1 VIRQVCREYDLSLPL
16 TSPQEISYFAEDSP
30 SMLWDSGQRRLK
42 LLINVGF
49 LFAFVSFGLSEPV
62 LAQGPEQTGHPGAF
76 TRSSLTDPAI
86 EKRVEALLKQMTLEE
101 KVGQLAQYSSG
112 APTGPSAGNA
122 DYPNMIARGEVGSLF
137 NLDGARAANQYQH
150 IAVEKSRLHIPLLF
164 GLDVIHGFR
173 TTFPVPLALASTWDP
188 SIVEKYARIAA
199 QESSAAGVRWAFSPM
214 VDIARDP
221 RWGRIV
227 EGAGED
233 PYLGSVMARAYVRGY
248 QGKRLSDKES
258 IAACVKHFVGY
269 GAAEG
274 GRDYNTAEISEHT
287 LREVYLPPFYAAL
300 REGSA
305 SLMSSFNTIN
315 GLPATANPFTLTGI
329 LRKEWEFPGLVVSDW
344 TSVGELVQ
352 HGIALDGAAAARK
365 AITAGID
372 MDMVSDSYHQHLVEL
387 VKAGKVSQARLDAAV
402 RDVLRVKFALGL
414 FEDPFTDESREV
426 QGALP
431 KERVDAARRAAEL
444 SFVLLKNSTVGSRPV
459 LPLTGET
466 GTIALIGPLVDD
478 AGSMLGAWAGR
489 GRPEDVVTLKTALEQ
504 RVGAEK
510 IRYAKGG
517 ELQTSSDAEIQKAV
531 ETARQ
536 ADVVILAL
544 GEEASEQTG
553 EAASRA
559 YLNLPGRQQE
569 LLEKV
574 SASGKPV
581 VLLLFSG
588 RPLTLPWAFEHV
600 PAVVAVWFPGIQAGP
615 ALVRVLFGDVAPSGK
630 LVVSWPRTIGQ
641 IPIYYNALNTGRPA
655 ERTDLTRPPK
665 TSLEK
670 YVSRYVDE
678 LNSPQF
684 PFGYGLSYS
693 SFEYFQTHVDSAKLS
708 ASALNANLRRAAT
721 DDAPRAT
728 ASANVKNTGTR
739 AVDEIIQLYVRL
751 TGTSMEE
758 PVRKLVGFKRI
769 SLAPGESQTVSFP
782 LGAEAFS
789 LWDMQ
794 NNQRVEPSHVQL
806 WISPDSSRG
815 LPAELEIVE

>member
-1 VIRQVCREYDLSLPL
+1 
-16 TSPQEISYFAEDSP
+16 
-30 SMLWDSGQRRLK
+30 MLWNSCQQRLK
-42 LLINVGF
+42 SAGF
-49 LFAFVSFGLSEPV
+49 LAFLFGFASFGQSATL
-62 LAQGPEQTGHPGAF
+62 LAQAPGPTGHPGAL

-112 APTGPSAGNA
+112 APTGPSAGNV

-137 NLDGARAANQYQH
+137 NLDSARAANQYQH
-150 IAVEKSRLHIPLLF
+150 IALEKSRLRIPLLF
-164 GLDVIHGFR
+164 GLDVIHGYR

-188 SIVEKYARIAA
+188 SIVEKAARIAA

-248 QGKRLSDKES
+248 QGRSLSDKES

-269 GAAEG
+269 GAVEG

-287 LREVYLPPFYAAL
+287 LREVYLPPFYAAI

-305 SLMSSFNTIN
+305 SVMSSFNTIN
-315 GLPATANPFTLTGI
+315 GLPATANPFTLSQI
-329 LRKEWEFPGLVVSDW
+329 LREEWEFPGLVVSDW
-344 TSVGELVQ
+344 TSVGEIVE
-352 HGIALDGAAAARK
+352 HGIALDKAQAAQK
-365 AITAGID
+365 AMNAGVD

-387 VKAGKVSQARLDAAV
+387 VKTGKVSQARLDAAV

-414 FEDPFTDESREV
+414 FEDPFTDDSREN

-431 KERVDAARRAAEL
+431 KERVEAARQAAER
-444 SFVLLKNSTVGSRPV
+444 SFVLLKNSVAGSRPI
-459 LPLTGET
+459 LPLTSES
-466 GTIALIGPLVDD
+466 GTIALIGPLADD
-478 AGSMLGAWAGR
+478 ARNMLGPWAGR

-504 RVGAEK
+504 RVGTDK
-510 IRYAKGG
+510 IRFAKGG
-517 ELQTSSDAEIQKAV
+517 ELQTADDAEIQKAI
-531 ETARQ
+531 ETAQ
-536 ADVVILAL
+536 KADVVLLAL
-544 GEEASEQTG
+544 GEQADTQSG

-559 YLNLPGRQQE
+559 YLNLPGRQEE

-574 SASGKPV
+574 TATGKPV

-600 PAVVAVWFPGIQAGP
+600 PAVLAVWFPGIQAGP
-615 ALVRVLFGDVAPSGK
+615 AIMRVLFGDVPPSGK

-641 IPIYYNALNTGRPA
+641 IPVYYNALNTGRPP
-655 ERTDLTRPPK
+655 ENTDLMHPPLN
-665 TSLEK
+665 SVEK
-670 YVSRYVDE
+670 YLSRYIDE
-678 LNSPQF
+678 QNVPQF
-684 PFGYGLSYS
+684 PFGFGLSYS
-693 SFEYFQTHVDSAKLS
+693 SLEYSQTHVDSAKLS
-708 ASALNANLRRAAT
+708 ASALNANLRGGAA

-728 ASANVKNTGTR
+728 ASAIVKNTGSR
-739 AVDEIIQLYVRL
+739 AVDEVIQLYVRL

-769 SLAPGESQTVSFP
+769 SLAPGERQTVSFP

-789 LWDMQ
+789 LWDIQ
-794 NNQRVEPSHVQL
+794 NNLRVEPSHVQL

>member
-1 VIRQVCREYDLSLPL
+1 MRWNSCQRHFK
-16 TSPQEISYFAEDSP
+16 SPFFAA
-30 SMLWDSGQRRLK
+30 
-42 LLINVGF
+42 F
-49 LFAFVSFGLSEPV
+49 LFALATLGQSAPL
-62 LAQGPEQTGHPGAF
+62 LAQAPEPKGHPVVL
-76 TRSSLTDPAI
+76 TRSSLLDPAI
-86 EKRVEALLKQMTLEE
+86 EKRVDALLKQMTLEE

-137 NLDGARAANQYQH
+137 NLDSAHAANQYQH
-150 IAVEKSRLHIPLLF
+150 IAMEKSRLHIPLLF

-188 SIVEKYARIAA
+188 SIVEKSARIAA

-248 QGKRLSDKES
+248 QGNSLSDKES

-269 GAAEG
+269 GAVEG

-315 GLPATANPFTLTGI
+315 GLPATANPYTLTQI

-344 TSVGELVQ
+344 TSVGELVP
-352 HGIALDGAAAARK
+352 HGIARDGATAAQK
-365 AITAGID
+365 ALTAGVD
-372 MDMVSDSYHQHLVEL
+372 MDMESDSYHQHLADL
-387 VKAGKVSQARLDAAV
+387 VKSGKVSQARLDDAV
-402 RDVLRVKFALGL
+402 RHALRVKFALGL

-426 QGALP
+426 RGALP
-431 KERVDAARRAAEL
+431 KERLEAARRAAEL
-444 SFVLLKNSTVGSRPV
+444 SFVLLKNSVVGSQPI
-459 LPLTGET
+459 LPLTGES
-466 GTIALIGPLVDD
+466 GTIALIGPLADD
-478 AGSMLGAWAGR
+478 AKNMLGAWAGR
-489 GRPEDVVTLKTALEQ
+489 GRPEDVVTLKAALEQ
-504 RVGAEK
+504 RLGAEK

-517 ELQTSSDAEIQKAV
+517 EPQSSSDAEIQKAIEV
-531 ETARQ
+531 AKQ
-536 ADVVILAL
+536 ADVVLMAL

-574 SASGKPV
+574 TATGKPV

-600 PAVVAVWFPGIQAGP
+600 PAVLAVWFPGIQAGP
-615 ALVRVLFGDVAPSGK
+615 ALARVLFGDVAPSGK

-655 ERTDLTRPPK
+655 ASTDLTHPPRN
-665 TSLEK
+665 SLEK
-670 YVSRYVDE
+670 YLSRYVDE
-678 LNSPQF
+678 QNSPQF

-693 SFEYFQTHVDSAKLS
+693 SLQYSETHVDSTKLS
-708 ASALNANLRRAAT
+708 ALAINANLRRAAQ
-721 DDAPRAT
+721 DNALHAT

-739 AVDEIIQLYVRL
+739 AVDEVVQLYIRL

-769 SLAPGESQTVSFP
+769 SLASGETQSVSFP

-789 LWDMQ
+789 LWNMQ
-794 NNQRVEPSHVQL
+794 NNLRVEPSHVQL
-806 WISPDSSRG
+806 WISSDSSSG

>member
-1 VIRQVCREYDLSLPL
+1 
-16 TSPQEISYFAEDSP
+16 
-30 SMLWDSGQRRLK
+30 MLWDSGQRRLK

-49 LFAFVSFGLSEPV
+49 LFALLSSGLSEPV
-62 LAQGPEQTGHPGAF
+62 VAQAPELTRHPGAL

-86 EKRVEALLKQMTLEE
+86 EKRVETLLKQMTLEE
-101 KVGQLAQYSSG
+101 KVGQLVQYSSG

-137 NLDGARAANQYQH
+137 NLDGVRAANQYQH

-233 PYLGSVMARAYVRGY
+233 PYLGSVIARAYVRGY
-248 QGKRLSDKES
+248 QGKSLSDKES

-372 MDMVSDSYHQHLVEL
+372 MDMVSDSYHQHLADL
-387 VKAGKVSQARLDAAV
+387 VKSGKVPQARLDAAV

-414 FEDPFTDESREV
+414 FEDPFTDESREA

-431 KERVDAARRAAEL
+431 KERLDAARRAAEL

-459 LPLTGET
+459 LPLSRES
-466 GTIALIGPLVDD
+466 GTIALIGPLADD
-478 AGSMLGAWAGR
+478 ARNMLGAWAGR

-504 RVGAEK
+504 TVGAEK
-510 IRYAKGG
+510 IRYARGG

-531 ETARQ
+531 EAAQQ
-536 ADVVILAL
+536 ADVVLLAM

-574 SASGKPV
+574 SATGKPV

-615 ALVRVLFGDVAPSGK
+615 ALVRVLFGDVSPSGK

-655 ERTDLTRPPK
+655 DSTDLTRPPK

-670 YVSRYVDE
+670 YISRYVDE
-678 LNSPQF
+678 VNSPQF

-693 SFEYFQTHVDSAKLS
+693 SFEYSQTHVDSAKLS
-708 ASALNANLRRAAT
+708 ASALNTNLRRATT
-721 DDAPRAT
+721 DNASYAT

-794 NNQRVEPSHVQL
+794 NNLRVEPSHVQL

>member
-1 VIRQVCREYDLSLPL
+1 MLSN
-16 TSPQEISYFAEDSP
+16 SAQ
-30 SMLWDSGQRRLK
+30 QRLK
-42 LLINVGF
+42 STGIVVV
-49 LFAFVSFGLSEPV
+49 LFALACLGQSTALFAQAPEP
-62 LAQGPEQTGHPGAF
+62 AARTAPTP
-76 TRSSLTDPAI
+76 SSLVDPAT
-86 EKRVEALLKQMTLEE
+86 EKRIDALLKQMTLQE

-137 NLDGARAANQYQH
+137 NLDSARAANQYQH
-150 IAVEKSRLHIPLLF
+150 IAMEKSRLHIPLLF

-188 SIVEKYARIAA
+188 SIVEKAARIAA
-199 QESSAAGVRWAFSPM
+199 QESSAAGVRWTFSPM

-248 QGKRLSDKES
+248 QGKNLSDKES
-258 IAACVKHFVGY
+258 IAACAKHFVGY
-269 GAAEG
+269 GAVEG
-274 GRDYNTAEISEHT
+274 GRDYNTVEISEHT
-287 LREVYLPPFYAAL
+287 LREVYLPPFYAAI

-315 GLPATANPFTLTGI
+315 GLPATANPFTLTQI
-329 LRKEWEFPGLVVSDW
+329 LRNEWEFPGLTVSDW
-344 TSVGELVQ
+344 TSVGELVN
-352 HGIALDGAAAARK
+352 HGIARDKAAATQK
-365 AITAGID
+365 AINAGVD
-372 MDMVSDSYHQHLVEL
+372 MDMVSDSYHQHLADL
-387 VKAGKVSQARLDAAV
+387 VNSGKVSEARLDEAV
-402 RDVLRVKFALGL
+402 RHVLRVKFALGL
-414 FEDPFTDESREV
+414 FEDPFTDESRETE
-426 QGALP
+426 GALP
-431 KERVDAARRAAEL
+431 KERLEAARRAAEL
-444 SFVLLKNSTVGSRPV
+444 SFVLLKNSAVDSRPV
-459 LPLTGET
+459 LPLTRES
-466 GTIALIGPLVDD
+466 GTVALLGPLADD
-478 AGSMLGAWAGR
+478 AKNMLGAWAGR

-504 RVGAEK
+504 KIGAEK

-517 ELQTSSDAEIQKAV
+517 ELQTSSDAEIQAAV
-531 ETARQ
+531 ETAKQ
-536 ADVVILAL
+536 ADVVLLAL
-544 GEEASEQTG
+544 GEEASKQTG

-559 YLNLPGRQQE
+559 HLTLPGRQQE
-569 LLEKV
+569 LLEQV
-574 SASGKPV
+574 TATGKPV

-600 PAVVAVWFPGIQAGP
+600 PAIVAVWFPGIQAGP

-641 IPIYYNALNTGRPA
+641 IPLYYNALNTGRPA
-655 ERTDLTRPPK
+655 DGTDLTHPPK
-665 TSLEK
+665 NSREK

-684 PFGYGLSYS
+684 PFGFGLSYS
-693 SFEYFQTHVDSAKLS
+693 SLEYSETHVDSAKLS
-708 ASALNANLRRAAT
+708 AAALSANLRRAAP
-721 DDAPRAT
+721 DNAPFAT
-728 ASANVKNTGTR
+728 ASANMKNTGNR
-739 AVDEIIQLYVRL
+739 SVEEVVQLYIRL

-758 PVRKLVGFKRI
+758 PVRKLMGFKRV
-769 SLAPGESQTVSFP
+769 SLAPGESKTVSFS

-794 NNQRVEPSHVQL
+794 NKLAVEPSHVQL

-815 LPAELEIVE
+815 LPADLEIVE

>member
-1 VIRQVCREYDLSLPL
+1 
-16 TSPQEISYFAEDSP
+16 
-30 SMLWDSGQRRLK
+30 MLWDSCQRPSKSLC
-42 LLINVGF
+42 IMAF
-49 LFAFVSFGLSEPV
+49 LFV
-62 LAQGPEQTGHPGAF
+62 LVAAGPSGPIFAQAPAPTSHPSALAY
-76 TRSSLTDPAI
+76 SALTDPTI
-86 EKRVEALLKQMTLEE
+86 EKRVEVLLKQMTLEE

-122 DYPNMIARGEVGSLF
+122 DYPNLIARGEVGSLF
-137 NLDGARAANQYQH
+137 NLDSARAANQYQH

-188 SIVEKYARIAA
+188 SIVEKAARIAG
-199 QESSAAGVRWAFSPM
+199 QESSAAGVRWTFSPM

-233 PYLGSVMARAYVRGY
+233 PYLGSVIARAYVRGY
-248 QGKRLSDKES
+248 QGKSLSDKES
-258 IAACVKHFVGY
+258 VAACVKHFVGY

-274 GRDYNTAEISEHT
+274 GREYNTTEISEHT
-287 LREVYLPPFYAAL
+287 LREFYLPPFRAAI

-305 SLMSSFNTIN
+305 SLMSSFNTLN
-315 GLPATANPFTLTGI
+315 GLPATANPLILTQI

-344 TSVGELVQ
+344 TSVGELVD
-352 HGIALDGAAAARK
+352 HGIALDKSVAAQK
-365 AITAGID
+365 AMNAGVDI
-372 MDMVSDSYHQHLVEL
+372 DMVSDSYRQHLAQL
-387 VKAGKVSQARLDAAV
+387 VKSGKVSQARLDEAV
-402 RDVLRVKFALGL
+402 RRVLRLKFALGL
-414 FEDPFTDESREV
+414 FEDPFTDESREI

-431 KERVDAARRAAEL
+431 KERVDAARLAAER
-444 SFVLLKNSTVGSRPV
+444 SFVLLKNSGVGSRPV
-459 LPLTGET
+459 LPLGKEFR
-466 GTIALIGPLVDD
+466 TIALVGPLADD
-478 AGSMLGAWAGR
+478 AKNMLGAWAGR

-504 RVGAEK
+504 RAVGEK

-517 ELQTSSDAEIQKAV
+517 ELQTASDAEIQEAV
-531 ETARQ
+531 ETAQQ
-536 ADVVILAL
+536 ADVVLLAL

-559 YLNLPGRQQE
+559 YLNLPGRQEE

-574 SASGKPV
+574 TATGKPV

-600 PAVVAVWFPGIQAGP
+600 PAIVAAWFPGVQAGP

-655 ERTDLTRPPK
+655 DSMDLKHPPQN
-665 TSLEK
+665 SVEK

-678 LNSPQF
+678 QNSPQF
-684 PFGYGLSYS
+684 PFGFGLTYS
-693 SFEYFQTHVDSAKLS
+693 SLQYSETHVDSAKLS
-708 ASALNANLRRAAT
+708 ASAMNANLRQT
-721 DDAPRAT
+721 APDKT
-728 ASANVKNTGTR
+728 SFTIASATVKNTGNR
-739 AVDEIIQLYVRL
+739 AVDEVVQIYVRL

-758 PVRKLVGFKRI
+758 PVRKLVGFRRI
-769 SLAPGESQTVSFP
+769 SLTPGESRTVSFP

-794 NNQRVEPSHVQL
+794 NNLRVEPSHAQL

-815 LPAELEIVE
+815 LPAELEIGE

>member
-1 VIRQVCREYDLSLPL
+1 MLSNSAQERFESTVIV
-16 TSPQEISYFAEDSP
+16 
-30 SMLWDSGQRRLK
+30 
-42 LLINVGF
+42 VV
-49 LFAFVSFGLSEPV
+49 LFALACFGQSAPLF
-62 LAQGPEQTGHPGAF
+62 AQAGVPAARDAASTPA
-76 TRSSLTDPAI
+76 SLVDPAA
-86 EKRVEALLKQMTLEE
+86 EKRIDALLKQMTLQE
-101 KVGQLAQYSSG
+101 KVGQLTQYSSG
-112 APTGPSAGNA
+112 ARTGPSAGKA

-137 NLDGARAANQYQH
+137 NLDSAHAANQYQH

-188 SIVEKYARIAA
+188 SIVEKAARIAA
-199 QESSAAGVRWAFSPM
+199 QESSAAGVRWTFSPM

-233 PYLGSVMARAYVRGY
+233 PYLGGVMARAYVRGY
-248 QGKRLSDKES
+248 QGKNLSDKES

-269 GAAEG
+269 GAVEG

-287 LREVYLPPFYAAL
+287 LREVYLPPFYAAI

-315 GLPATANPFTLTGI
+315 GLPATANPFTLTHI
-329 LRKEWEFPGLVVSDW
+329 LRNEWEFPGLTVSDW
-344 TSVGELVQ
+344 TSVGELVP
-352 HGIALDGAAAARK
+352 HGIARDKAAAAQK
-365 AITAGID
+365 AINAGVD
-372 MDMVSDSYHQHLVEL
+372 MDMVSDSYHQNLAEL
-387 VKAGKVSQARLDAAV
+387 VNSGKVSQVRLDEAV
-402 RDVLRVKFALGL
+402 RHILRVKFALGL
-414 FEDPFTDESREV
+414 FEDPFTDESRET

-431 KERVDAARRAAEL
+431 KERLEAARRAAEL
-444 SFVLLKNSTVGSRPV
+444 SFVLLKNSAAGARPV
-459 LPLTGET
+459 LPLTPAS
-466 GTIALIGPLVDD
+466 GTVALIGPLADD
-478 AGSMLGAWAGR
+478 AKNMLGAWAGR
-489 GRPEDVVTLKTALEQ
+489 GRPGDVVTLKTALEQ

-517 ELQTSSDAEIQKAV
+517 ELQTSSDAEIQTAV
-531 ETARQ
+531 ETAKQ
-536 ADVVILAL
+536 ADVVLLAL
-544 GEEASEQTG
+544 GEEASKQTG

-559 YLNLPGRQQE
+559 HLTLPGRQQE

-574 SASGKPV
+574 AATGKPV

-600 PAVVAVWFPGIQAGP
+600 PAIVAVWFPGIQAGP
-615 ALVRVLFGDVAPSGK
+615 AIVRVLFGDVAPSGK

-641 IPIYYNALNTGRPA
+641 IPLYYNALNTGRPA
-655 ERTDLTRPPK
+655 DRTDLTQPPK
-665 TSLEK
+665 NGLEK
-670 YVSRYVDE
+670 YVSRYIDE

-684 PFGYGLSYS
+684 PFGFGLSYS
-693 SFEYFQTHVDSAKLS
+693 TLEYSQTQVDSTKLS
-708 ASALNANLRRAAT
+708 ASALNTNLRLTAA
-721 DDAPRAT
+721 DNAAYAT
-728 ASANVKNTGTR
+728 ASANVKNTGNR
-739 AVDEIIQLYVRL
+739 AVDEVVQVYVRL

-758 PVRKLVGFKRI
+758 PVRKLVGFKRV
-769 SLAPGESQTVSFP
+769 SLAPGENKTVSFS

-794 NNQRVEPSHVQL
+794 NKLVVEPSHVQL

-815 LPAELEIVE
+815 LPVDLEIVE

>member
-1 VIRQVCREYDLSLPL
+1 MIWNSLQRHL
-16 TSPQEISYFAEDSP
+16 ESPFAGA
-30 SMLWDSGQRRLK
+30 L
-42 LLINVGF
+42 
-49 LFAFVSFGLSEPV
+49 LFALASLSQSAPLFAQAHEP
-62 LAQGPEQTGHPGAF
+62 AGHAIAL
-76 TRSSLTDPAI
+76 TRSSLADPAI

-101 KVGQLAQYSSG
+101 KAGQLAQYSSG
-112 APTGPSAGNA
+112 APTGPSAGKA
-122 DYPNMIARGEVGSLF
+122 DYPSMIARGEVGSLF
-137 NLDGARAANQYQH
+137 NLDGVQAANQYQH

-199 QESSAAGVRWAFSPM
+199 QESSAVGVRWVFSPM

-248 QGKRLSDKES
+248 QGKSLSDKES
-258 IAACVKHFVGY
+258 VAACLKHLVGY
-269 GAAEG
+269 GAVEG
-274 GRDYNTAEISEHT
+274 GRDYNSTEISEHT
-287 LREVYLPPFYAAL
+287 LREVYLPPFYAAV

-305 SLMSSFNTIN
+305 SVMSSFNSIN
-315 GLPATANPFTLTGI
+315 GLAATANPFILTQI
-329 LRKEWEFPGLVVSDW
+329 LRKEWGFPGLVVSDW
-344 TSVGELVQ
+344 TSVGELVA
-352 HGIALDGAAAARK
+352 HGIALDGSVAARK
-365 AITAGID
+365 AMNAGVD

-387 VKAGKVSQARLDAAV
+387 VKSGKVSQARLDTAV

-414 FEDPFTDESREV
+414 FDDPFTDESREI
-426 QGALP
+426 QGAIP
-431 KERVDAARRAAEL
+431 KERLETARRAAEL
-444 SFVLLKNSTVGSRPV
+444 SFVLLKNSVVGSRPV
-459 LPLTGET
+459 LPLTGES
-466 GTIALIGPLVDD
+466 GTIALIGPLADH
-478 AGSMLGAWAGR
+478 ARNMLGAWTGR
-489 GRPEDVVTLKTALEQ
+489 GRPEDVVTLKAALEEKL
-504 RVGAEK
+504 GAGK

-517 ELQTSSDAEIQKAV
+517 ELQSSNDADIQNAV
-531 ETARQ
+531 ETAKA
-536 ADVVILAL
+536 ADVVLIAL
-544 GEEASEQTG
+544 GEEAREQTG

-574 SASGKPV
+574 TATGKPV

-600 PAVVAVWFPGIQAGP
+600 PAIVAAWFPGIQAGP

-655 ERTDLTRPPK
+655 GSTDLTHPARN
-665 TSLEK
+665 SLEK

-693 SFEYFQTHVDSAKLS
+693 SVEYSQTTVDTTKLG
-708 ASALNANLRRAAT
+708 AAALNENLRRDAT
-721 DDAPRAT
+721 DKGLHAT
-728 ASANVKNTGTR
+728 ASAKVKNTGTR
-739 AVDEIIQLYVRL
+739 AVDEIVELYVRL

-769 SLAPGESQTVSFP
+769 SLAPGETQTVSFP

-794 NNQRVEPSHVQL
+794 NNLRVEASHVQV
-806 WISPDSSRG
+806 WVSPDSSRG
-815 LPAELEIVE
+815 LPAELAIVE